1 MNKIKLTI
9 IMILIFI
16 ISLTS
21 FIFADKI
28 INNKSKETNTT
39 PGNYYISEKVIFLG
53 DEITK
58 NYNLY
63 AYFDQENLVN
73 QGITSGT
80 IPKVMENLNSAIM
93 LSPKKVVIMI
103 GVNDLINAN
112 GIDNSIKENYKN
124 LIDAIRNRSPKTE
137 IIIESL
143 LPINSEKYSNLNK
156 DITEFNNYIKSIA
169 DLYNL
174 EYIDLWSI
182 FNKKNN
188 STDSYAKDGINLN
201 IKGYELITEAL
212 EKYLSK

>member
-212 EKYLSK
+212 EKYIFK

>member
-21 FIFADKI
+21 FIFIDKI

-212 EKYLSK
+212 EKYIFK

>member
-80 IPKVMENLNSAIM
+80 IPKVMENLNSAII

-212 EKYLSK
+212 EEYISK

>member
-80 IPKVMENLNSAIM
+80 IPKVMENLNSAII

-212 EKYLSK
+212 EKYIFK